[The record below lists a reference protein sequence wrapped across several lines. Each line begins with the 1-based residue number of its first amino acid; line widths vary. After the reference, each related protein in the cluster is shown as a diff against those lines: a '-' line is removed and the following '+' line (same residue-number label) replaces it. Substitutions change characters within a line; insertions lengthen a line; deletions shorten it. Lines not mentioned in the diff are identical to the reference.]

1 MQRIDFHPREHWLA
15 GIFILLLSGL
25 LGHWLLWQS
34 SLEEPDFGP
43 LPDFG
48 VIESVEELKHRFY
61 AYLTPILLYHHARID
76 AQRAA
81 LNIIAE
87 NYREIGRLT
96 GSEFRRLRALAREY
110 EVRGDPPVDQLIGEL
125 QQRIDLVPLDLAL
138 SQAAKESA
146 WGRSR
151 FAVLGNN
158 LFGQWCFRPGC
169 GLIPADRAA
178 GNRHEVE
185 RFDSVSE
192 SVRRYLNNL
201 NTHRDY
207 QEFRRLRQELR
218 RELGELSGL
227 ELADGLLRYS
237 ERREAYVEELK
248 GMIRQYHEF
257 YNSLEI
263 SP

>member
-1 MQRIDFHPREHWLA
+1 MQSNRFHPREHWLA
-15 GIFILLLSGL
+15 GIFVLLLSGL

-34 SLEEPDFGP
+34 GRDEPDFGP
-43 LPDFG
+43 LPDLG
-48 VIESVEELKHRFY
+48 MIDSVEELKQRFY
-61 AYLTPILLYHHARID
+61 AYLTPILAYHYVRIES
-76 AQRAA
+76 QRAA

-87 NYREIGRLT
+87 QYRENGRLT
-96 GSEFRRLRALAREY
+96 GSEFRHLRALAREY
-110 EVRGDPPVDQLIGEL
+110 ELRGDPPVDQVLREL

-207 QEFRRLRQELR
+207 QVFRSLRQEQR
-218 RELGELSGL
+218 QELGELSGL

-248 GMIRQYHEF
+248 AMIRQYHEF
-257 YNSLEI
+257 NNSLEVTQ
-263 SP
+263 